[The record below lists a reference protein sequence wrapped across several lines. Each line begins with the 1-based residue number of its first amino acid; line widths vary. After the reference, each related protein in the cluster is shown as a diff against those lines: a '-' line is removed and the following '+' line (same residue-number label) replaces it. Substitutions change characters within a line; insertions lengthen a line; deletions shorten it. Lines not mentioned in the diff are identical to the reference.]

1 MSFNEELLV
10 KRIFESTIPI
20 VSAVGHETDYT
31 LCDLASD
38 LRAPTPSAAAEMV
51 VPDRKDIIVRL
62 NNWSDSIKKKFLN
75 HYDKKKLNFTIVKSK
90 IPNFSDKINNN
101 FQSLD
106 LIESNFLNLI
116 NIKLKN
122 TKIKMFEII
131 KSFSASKLENFLS
144 ISNSNLSNSYKKINF
159 LINEILI
166 KKKIKLNSN
175 HRELSILSYKE
186 TLKRGFAVVRSEEK
200 IIKSDL
206 EIKKN
211 EEFEIEFL
219 NDKTLAKKYEIS
231 NISKY
236 SFFLKL

>member
-1 MSFNEELLV
+1 M
-10 KRIFESTIPI
+10 
-20 VSAVGHETDYT
+20 
-31 LCDLASD
+31 
-38 LRAPTPSAAAEMV
+38 
-51 VPDRKDIIVRL
+51 
-62 NNWSDSIKKKFLN
+62 
-75 HYDKKKLNFTIVKSK
+75 KSK

-219 NDKTLAKKYEIS
+219 NDKTLAKKI
-231 NISKY
+231 
-236 SFFLKL
+236 